1 MRKQDDIRIVLGNKR
16 YAGASNQPVQI
27 QLPLK
32 GDSRNF
38 IQGDRTTLVDLQD
51 IFEKERQKSTT
62 FRIAGKIVNIFN
74 NSVSG
79 RTNYSPFKN
88 SLYYINPQESIST
101 GVWQGYPPYQE
112 FEFIRESM
120 IENHV
125 PFISKSS
132 TTYNWSIYTSYAF
145 SSTTAQT
152 MSYTSEKFNV
162 TNTNFQV
169 HEGIP
174 FVIDTGTFNGKD
186 LVYFYCA
193 TSHNLTPGQYV
204 KLNITINNKN
214 VFQVYDV
221 GDGTYG
227 TEKNVFSIY
236 DLKFDPNDIITGTY
250 GNFKRIITLANS
262 GESESRYYIRLHKI
276 LSSQDETFLTKM
288 AFENNPF
295 PVEKKLEYSALTP
308 NNVQRVSVKD
318 GRQSYGFTI
327 NKDLSV
333 ENLIDNNGKPITEFF
348 ITIIN
353 KGYGGWFNKP
363 ALNSSSAIDIGW
375 KFNFTKDV
383 NNQWWKHNSSVN
395 KDNIPFNTYQ
405 IGGQGFFYNQTPNIG
420 DMVKGDFCEYNNIE
434 QKEYVLSDIHHK
446 YSFNTNLFSSSQL
459 NQNVVTIVGGF
470 GGGINLNFG
479 NLFNDPEIP
488 EGYIYKPHYSV
499 PIRVFSDYIESTGL
513 EQVSDAPFY
522 SYYSNETQ
530 QFIWRDLY
538 TYGYIDSDGIGIN
551 HPFINGAHYPFKEII
566 FLQYPIA
573 RSSNGMVGD
582 ITIINQPTNDNCE

>member
-16 YAGASNQPVQI
+16 YAGSSNQSVQI

-32 GDSRNF
+32 GDTRNF

-51 IFEKERQKSTT
+51 IFENERQKSTT

-79 RTNYSPFKN
+79 RTNYAPFKN

-112 FEFIRESM
+112 FEFIREGM
-120 IENHV
+120 IENHI

-132 TTYNWSIYTSYAF
+132 TTYNWSIYSSYAF
-145 SSTTAQT
+145 SSTTDQT

-193 TSHNLTPGQYV
+193 TDHNLTPGQYV

-227 TEKNVFSIY
+227 TEKNVFSVY
-236 DLKFDPNDIITGTY
+236 DLKFDPADIVTGTY
-250 GNFKRIITLANS
+250 GNFKRIITLSNS
-262 GESESRYYIRLHKI
+262 GETESKYYIRLHKI
-276 LSSQDETFLTKM
+276 LSEQDETFLTKM

-295 PVEKKLEYSALTP
+295 PIEKKLEYSNLTP

-363 ALNSSSAIDIGW
+363 SLNSTSAIDIGW
-375 KFNFTKDV
+375 KFNFSKDV
-383 NNQWWKHNSSVN
+383 NNQWWRHDSSVN
-395 KDNIPFNTYQ
+395 KDNIPFDTYQ
-405 IGGQGFFYNQTPNIG
+405 VNGQDFFYNQTPNVG
-420 DMVKGDFCEYNNIE
+420 DILKGDFCEYNDIE
-434 QKEYVLSDIHHK
+434 QKEYVLSDIYHK
-446 YSFNTNLFSSSQL
+446 YSFNTNLFSNSQL
-459 NQNVVTIVGGF
+459 NQNPTV
-470 GGGINLNFG
+470 G
-479 NLFNDPEIP
+479 NLFNDPEIH
-488 EGYIYKPHYSV
+488 EGYIYKPHYPI

-513 EQVSDAPFY
+513 EQVSNTPFY

-582 ITIINQPTNDNCE
+582 TTIINQPTNDNCE